1 MSDLYDDE
9 QPPRKGPQGGSRDA
23 GNEGVRILGAEEARA
38 SLGLTD
44 PADTEPADTGREG
57 EAMLV
62 LDDEEPELDLRD
74 RAPEVRSIGE
84 REDEGAILASARSDA
99 SWSARGDDIL
109 PDREG
114 GRNRSDTSSSENRPA
129 AQPPLVAHFADE
141 PSIELRPLE
150 PAPVEGFLDDAPTG
164 EVPPL
169 PHWTEPPT
177 GAMPAIFADDTE
189 TSDDPDDWPLS
200 ASAPRFRAEGND
212 WDDSDFSEDLSGEHV
227 KLGAL
232 SNEGPIDEEA
242 QFARDLAERRRG
254 PRERATRLAPPRRP
268 TRAPRAAPLAD
279 ADLGARDPA
288 AGRDLPTAIMT
299 GLAVAVVAI
308 VCFTRVWTT
317 VALASLVVGA
327 ATLEL
332 ASTLQKRGL
341 RPATLVALVAAT
353 LTPIAAYNYG
363 TKAYPVL
370 FALVVIVSM
379 LWFLWEI
386 TPGRPLPGVASTIL
400 VFAYVGGLGGFAGLL
415 LSSPKHFG
423 VRLLL
428 GVALCVIAYDVF
440 GYLVGRKFGHTAIAP
455 RVSPNKTVEGTVAGV
470 AAALI
475 VGALI
480 VGHINPWTMGRG
492 ALLGVLVAI
501 GAFVGDLCESMFKRD
516 LGVKDFGAL
525 LPGHGGVLDRFDSLL
540 FCLPIA
546 YYLALQFKI
555 F

>member
-9 QPPRKGPQGGSRDA
+9 RPPRKGPQGGSRDA
-23 GNEGVRILGAEEARA
+23 MNEGVRILGAEEARA

-44 PADTEPADTGREG
+44 PADTAPEG

-62 LDDEEPELDLRD
+62 LDNEEPELDLRD
-74 RAPEVRSIGE
+74 HKPDVRSLGE
-84 REDEGAILASARSDA
+84 REDDSAIVASARSDA

-109 PDREG
+109 PDRDG
-114 GRNRSDTSSSENRPA
+114 GRNRSGASRVESRPP
-129 AQPPLVAHFADE
+129 AQPPLEAHFADE
-141 PSIELRPLE
+141 PSIELHPS
-150 PAPVEGFLDDAPTG
+150 ASGPVEAQLEDAPTG

-177 GAMPAIFADDTE
+177 GAMPAIFADDTDAG
-189 TSDDPDDWPLS
+189 DDLDEWPLPGS
-200 ASAPRFRAEGND
+200 SPRFRAEGND
-212 WDDSDFSEDLSGEHV
+212 WDDSDFSDDLSGEHV

-242 QFARDLAERRRG
+242 EFARDLAERRRG
-254 PRERATRLAPPRRP
+254 PRDRATRPAPPRRP
-268 TRAPRAAPLAD
+268 ARAPRAAPLPEAE
-279 ADLGARDPA
+279 LGVHDSAG
-288 AGRDLPTAIMT
+288 GRDLPTAIMT

-317 VALASLVVGA
+317 VALAALVVGA

-370 FALVVIVSM
+370 FGLVVIVSM

-440 GYLVGRKFGHTAIAP
+440 GYLVGRKWGHTAIAP

-470 AAALI
+470 VAALI

-501 GAFVGDLCESMFKRD
+501 GAFVGDLCESMLKRD